1 MILLSRKV
9 EYGLMALL
17 CLSEAGARGRPMS
30 ATCLARQ
37 NRVPGALLGKVLQ
50 DLMRAGLV
58 VSAAGVYGGY
68 RLRRKP
74 DEISLSSVITAIDGP
89 VHLAGCETHFHCLQR
104 RSCGL
109 RAPLARVRGA
119 VVAPLDRITLADLQ
133 EQGHG
138 KHNQI
143 A

>member
-17 CLSEAGARGRPMS
+17 CLSEADAEGRPMS
-30 ATCLARQ
+30 SSCLARQ

-50 DLMRAGLV
+50 ALMRAGLV
-58 VSAAGVYGGY
+58 ASAPGVHGGY
-68 RLRRKP
+68 RLCRKP
-74 DEISLSSVITAIDGP
+74 AEISLGDVIAAIDGP
-89 VHLAGCETHFHCLQR
+89 VHLAGCETHFHCQQR

-109 RAPLARVRGA
+109 RAPLARLRHT
-119 VVAPLDRITLADLQ
+119 VVAPLERITLADLK

-138 KHNQI
+138 KHS
-143 A
+143 